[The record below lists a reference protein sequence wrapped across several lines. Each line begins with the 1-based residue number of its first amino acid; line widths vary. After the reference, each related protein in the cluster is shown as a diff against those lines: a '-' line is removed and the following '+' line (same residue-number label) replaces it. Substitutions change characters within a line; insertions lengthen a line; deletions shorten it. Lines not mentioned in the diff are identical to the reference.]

1 MHLLRRKSL
10 PTLSLFFVTLAAL
23 SCGSIH
29 AADHPDL
36 SGTWKLDA
44 SKSDFGPFPGPS
56 SMVDR
61 IEQKTGEVTVN
72 RDRAG
77 EAVVLHIP
85 LDGTPRSNEI
95 RGVATQTTGRW
106 DGNTLVID
114 YSGQQRGRPA
124 KSEER
129 WTVSADGKT
138 MQVVRQLSGAMGST
152 EQTLL
157 MVKQ

>member
-1 MHLLRRKSL
+1 
-10 PTLSLFFVTLAAL
+10 
-23 SCGSIH
+23 
-29 AADHPDL
+29 
-36 SGTWKLDA
+36 
-44 SKSDFGPFPGPS
+44 
-56 SMVDR
+56 
-61 IEQKTGEVTVN
+61 
-72 RDRAG
+72 
-77 EAVVLHIP
+77 
-85 LDGTPRSNEI
+85 
-95 RGVATQTTGRW
+95 
-106 DGNTLVID
+106 VID